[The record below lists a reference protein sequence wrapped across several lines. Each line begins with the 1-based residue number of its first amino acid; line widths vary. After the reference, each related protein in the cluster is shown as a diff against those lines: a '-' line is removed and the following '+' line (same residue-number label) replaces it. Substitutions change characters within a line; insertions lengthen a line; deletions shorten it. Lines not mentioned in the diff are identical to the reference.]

1 MKEHENRVRV
11 IVKKNGLE
19 KQRKEKGENDGYMV
33 VFKKGYTQFFFFFF
47 VLTIIKYVVG
57 DVFVY

>member
-33 VFKKGYTQFFFFFF
+33 VFKKGYTQFFFLFFWC
-47 VLTIIKYVVG
+47 
-57 DVFVY
+57 

>member
-11 IVKKNGLE
+11 IVKKNWLE

-33 VFKKGYTQFFFFFF
+33 VFKKGYTLFFFWC
-47 VLTIIKYVVG
+47 
-57 DVFVY
+57 

>member
-11 IVKKNGLE
+11 IVK
-19 KQRKEKGENDGYMV
+19 KEKGENDGYMV
-33 VFKKGYTQFFFFFF
+33 VFKKGYTPFFFFFF
-47 VLTIIKYVVG
+47 FFLVLTIIKYVVG